1 MLKFTGKIF
10 YFELWRTKM
19 KKIISLV
26 LVLTMVLTFTLLTA
40 CGDKSDEGSESG
52 LTVTVVV
59 ADTFGDKSFYDSAK
73 EGLDK
78 LEKDCGITA
87 KTIECSGENF
97 EQQMRTAADGSDF
110 VVPVGFQFDMIAD
123 VAADYPDVKFIW
135 CDNEAETKLDN
146 LLCVTYA
153 QNEGSFL
160 AGYIAAKLSKTG
172 TVGAVGGMENPTI
185 NDFLV
190 GYKAGAEYANKDIKV
205 ETNYAGD
212 FNDPAKG
219 KEAATSLNSKG
230 ADVIFQV
237 AGNTGSGVF
246 EAAKEN
252 NFYAIG
258 VDGDQKHLDPDHIVC
273 SMVKN
278 VGLSIYT
285 VIKDYIDDEGSWEG
299 SRTWVA
305 DMSTGFI
312 DISYGEDGTT
322 QQVSDDLKK
331 EVEQLKQDIIDGKVE
346 VPTAR

>member
-1 MLKFTGKIF
+1 
-10 YFELWRTKM
+10 M

-26 LVLTMVLTFTLLTA
+26 LVLVMVLSFTLLTA
-40 CGDKSDEGSESG
+40 CGDKSDSKSDSK

-73 EGLDK
+73 DGLDK
-78 LEKDCGITA
+78 LAKDYGVTA

-97 EQQMRTAADGSDF
+97 EQQLRTAADGSDF
-110 VVPVGFQFDMIAD
+110 VVPVGFQFDMVGN
-123 VAADYPDVKFIW
+123 VAKDYPKVKFIW
-135 CDNEAETKLDN
+135 CDNETETKLDN
-146 LLCVTYA
+146 LLCITYA

-160 AGYIAAKLSKTG
+160 AGYIAAKISKTG
-172 TVGAVGGMENPTI
+172 SVGAVGGMDNPTI

-219 KEAATSLNSKG
+219 KESATALYNKG

-246 EAAKEN
+246 DAAKEN

-258 VDGDQKHLDPDHIVC
+258 VDGDQKYIDPEHITC

-285 VIKDYIDDEGSWEG
+285 VIKDYIGDEKSWKG

-312 DISYGEDGTT
+312 DISYGEKGTT
-322 QQVSDDLKK
+322 QQVSDDIKK
-331 EVEQLKQDIIDGKVE
+331 EVEQLKQDIIDGKVK
-346 VPTAR
+346 VPTAK